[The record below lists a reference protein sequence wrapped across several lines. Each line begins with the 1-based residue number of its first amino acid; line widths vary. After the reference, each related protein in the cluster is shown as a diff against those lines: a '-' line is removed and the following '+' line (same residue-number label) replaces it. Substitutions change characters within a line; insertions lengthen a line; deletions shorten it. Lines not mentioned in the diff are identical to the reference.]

1 MCPGA
6 AACSA
11 QRPPLPRHKA
21 GAWLR
26 SQPPAP
32 LVPQRPL
39 PLRPPAGAGAA
50 NPNRQTCMAIYG
62 AYFVIPLLIAL
73 HMGFS
78 RIPFPA
84 AKKKKL
90 A

>member
-1 MCPGA
+1 
-6 AACSA
+6 
-11 QRPPLPRHKA
+11 
-21 GAWLR
+21 
-26 SQPPAP
+26 
-32 LVPQRPL
+32 L